1 MKKMEGEKN
10 KIISLYTEIDEIKS
24 ARIRKLEHDQAQ
36 SFESLNQFQQLTE
49 NRMQSYKELVEQVS
63 RFKEHLEMKLE
74 LIMILKRTIS
84 EQEIVIHLLKEQ
96 VASLEEEKL

>member
-10 KIISLYTEIDEIKS
+10 KII
-24 ARIRKLEHDQAQ
+24 ARLEHDQAQ

-49 NRMQSYKELVEQVS
+49 DRMQSYKEMIEQMS
-63 RFKEHLEMKLE
+63 GFKEHLEMKSK
-74 LIMILKRTIS
+74 LIMLLERTIS
-84 EQEIVIHLLKEQ
+84 EQKLVIHLLKEQ